1 MSSDAA
7 QQGLLQWLLRRIKV
21 ILDVISVLH
30 VFSVSVDYIYF
41 HMHANAPWYHID
53 CNWNVYCNHGMM
65 GHIVV
70 NIIMEWT
77 MVCHM
82 YHGLMVIRIT
92 MFGFKLHWKTPT
104 NTLNRK
110 ETTQFT
116 IWYFIK
122 DNVINF

>member
-77 MVCHM
+77 MVCHI
-82 YHGLMVIRIT
+82 MVWWLSELLCLALSCIE
-92 MFGFKLHWKTPT
+92 KNPT

-110 ETTQFT
+110 ETTQIT

-122 DNVINF
+122 DNVVHF